1 MADVDRN
8 ADAIVAHLPG
18 VRAAVRATAREIGAR
33 ARANL
38 AQHRHEGDAEI
49 EVTYG
54 RTDAHVSLVD
64 EAAMS
69 IEYGHFTDTGEVDAE
84 VTYVPGLRILRDAA
98 DL

>member
-1 MADVDRN
+1 MAEVDRN
-8 ADAIVAHLPG
+8 VNAIVAHLPS
-18 VRAAVRATAREIGAR
+18 VRAAVRAAAREIGAR
-33 ARANL
+33 AEGNL
-38 AQHRHEGDAEI
+38 AQHRHSGDAEI

-54 RTDAHVSLVD
+54 RTDGHVSLVD

-69 IEYGHFTDTGEVDAE
+69 IEFGHFTDNGETDAT

>member
-1 MADVDRN
+1 MAEVDRN
-8 ADAIVAHLPG
+8 VADIVAHLPG
-18 VRAAVRATAREIGAR
+18 VRDAVGEAADEIAAR

-38 AQHRHEGDAEI
+38 AQHRDSGDATI
-49 EVTYG
+49 EVIRG

-64 EAAMS
+64 EAALS
-69 IEYGHFTDTGEVDAE
+69 IEYGHFTDNGETDAQ